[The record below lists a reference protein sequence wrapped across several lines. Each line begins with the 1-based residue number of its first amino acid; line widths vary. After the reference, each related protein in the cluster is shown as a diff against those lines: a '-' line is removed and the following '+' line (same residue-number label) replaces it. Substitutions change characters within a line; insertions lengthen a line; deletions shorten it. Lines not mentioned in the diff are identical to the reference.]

1 MAKGRLAAVL
11 FFLALPA
18 LLFAADPGR
27 KSALFMAP
35 LTGGSGDPLVEDIL
49 ASELTTALQNAGIT
63 VAPGRL
69 ALATGADQPKIPDEQ
84 RVSYLLRG
92 LDAGD
97 TDVVV
102 AAFYLVQGD
111 TLVIQFA
118 LYDPKVRTMLGGVL
132 TRARKGLTLFASVSE
147 AVTQFGPAIQ
157 RYVQGGYQVQ
167 PPAGI
172 VERIE
177 VTGPQDG
184 SHVVLLDREV
194 GVVSGGSLVIPYTQF
209 EVGSII
215 PVKVTKAGYHTYEG
229 TYKLTT
235 PQVALRLPA
244 LHRETRADADLV
256 WTFGQATGVGFGGR
270 IHIVPDT
277 LFLGM
282 EHYRTFDYGSFAV
295 APVRHYDTNLQL
307 GGYLIFG
314 TSSIIR
320 LHLAIGAGLIVTNVA
335 GFSGPDYTDWYVLAG
350 DPTAEL
356 TLGPVKVIL
365 RPELHYA
372 LGVGYNLLGRTW
384 IRTPYGIPP
393 LTIGVRYSW

>member
-1 MAKGRLAAVL
+1 MAMGRRASVL
-11 FFLALPA
+11 LFLILPV
-18 LLFAADPGR
+18 LLFAADQGR

-35 LTGGSGDPLVEDIL
+35 LTAGSADPLVEDIL
-49 ASELTTALQNAGIT
+49 ASELTTALQNAGLT

-69 ALATGADQPKIPDEQ
+69 ALSTGADQPKIPDEE

-92 LDAGD
+92 VDAGD

-102 AAFYLVQGD
+102 AAFYLAQGD

-157 RYVQGGYQVQ
+157 RYVQGGYQVE
-167 PPAGI
+167 PPTGI

-177 VTGPQDG
+177 VSGPQDG

-194 GVVSGGSLVIPYTQF
+194 GIVSGGSLVIPYTQF
-209 EVGSII
+209 EIGSTI
-215 PVKVTKAGYHTYEG
+215 PVRITKAGYHTFEG
-229 TYKLTT
+229 SYKLTSS
-235 PQVALRLPA
+235 QVTLQLPA
-244 LHRETRADADLV
+244 LRRETRVEADVA
-256 WTFGQATGVGFGGR
+256 WTFGQATGGGFGGR
-270 IHIVPDT
+270 VHLVPDS
-277 LFLGM
+277 LFLGI

-295 APVRHYDTNLQL
+295 AAVRHYDTNVQI
-307 GGYLIFG
+307 GQYIIF
-314 TSSIIR
+314 SNASIIR
-320 LHLAIGAGLIVTNVA
+320 LHLSIGAGLIVTDVA
-335 GFSGPDYTDWYVLAG
+335 GVGGQDYMDWYILAG
-350 DPTAEL
+350 DPTVEL
-356 TLGPVKVIL
+356 RLGPVKVFF

-384 IRTPYGIPP
+384 VRTPYGIPP